1 MYLESFSYFF
11 SLPSEVAWNEPP
23 IICRFES
30 QEEYEEVKALELEL
44 KKKIKKDDEDLDD
57 IEAEEVEVKS
67 CQEVRKK
74 QNETRKHTKL
84 QQTKIVED
92 FNLLKVP
99 KNVNLKPLF
108 EEFIIPMIP
117 DGYEI
122 KFQSKKQL
130 FNEGGR
136 KCFIENKIHSVT
148 DVVFQM
154 EQPKIL
160 HPKFRTKKILK
171 IVKNGVE
178 KRKFDDDDDEEGDEH
193 DESVYTSV
201 DSTTEFRN
209 NVKENNV
216 ENFYMLSKFMR
227 DLEDLID
234 AEMPSFEKKIS
245 EISAN
250 LSKTNE
256 GDSKAKL
263 TDRKDSSISITK
275 TNSKSIIEVSED
287 SDADSDTDNEEI
299 EEENAHREMI
309 DKIFKEANLK
319 RCYGR
324 WSTRDIHESKFNE
337 DKLTIQF
344 RTGRLGYFAFAT
356 NKFSNFPYQSWEFKP
371 DFKK

>member
-1 MYLESFSYFF
+1 M
-11 SLPSEVAWNEPP
+11 
-23 IICRFES
+23 
-30 QEEYEEVKALELEL
+30 
-44 KKKIKKDDEDLDD
+44 
-57 IEAEEVEVKS
+57 EAEEVEVKS
-67 CQEVRKK
+67 FQEVHKK
-74 QNETRKHTKL
+74 QNEVLKKQTRL
-84 QQTKIVED
+84 QQTKIIED
-92 FNLLKVP
+92 FNLLKIP

-122 KFQSKKQL
+122 KFHQSKKQL
-130 FNEGGR
+130 FDEGGR

-148 DVVFQM
+148 DVVFQT
-154 EQPKIL
+154 EQPKIF

-171 IVKNGVE
+171 ILKNGVE
-178 KRKFDDDDDEEGDEH
+178 KKRKFSNDDVDDDDDDEGDEH
-193 DESVYTSV
+193 DESVYTTTSGV
-201 DSTTEFRN
+201 DSTTTSANHRKKF
-209 NVKENNV
+209 VKESV
-216 ENFYMLSKFMR
+216 YMLSKFMR

-256 GDSKAKL
+256 TDGKDKL
-263 TDRKDSSISITK
+263 TERKDSSISITK
-275 TNSKSIIEVSED
+275 ANSKSIIEVSTED

-356 NKFSNFPYQSWEFKP
+356 NRFSNLPYQSWEFKP